1 MQTDTCYDGSDQDSM
16 TTNDLD
22 PVSMINHATNYLFTV
37 PFDRDPKFIGRANAL
52 QQIKAQHKL
61 RRRVA
66 LAGIG
71 GVGSVLDTD
80 PLPLY

>member
-1 MQTDTCYDGSDQDSM
+1 MAP
-16 TTNDLD
+16 TNDLY
-22 PVSMINHATNYLFTV
+22 PVSIIDHAKNHLFTV

-52 QQIKAQHKL
+52 QQIKGQHKL

-80 PLPLY
+80 PLQLY